1 MAQSLRA
8 AYVAGG
14 TEGIAMATA
23 GNRNGGAVVVT
34 GVSTGIGHAIAQ
46 LLTTR
51 GFSVFGSVRKRAD
64 AERLH
69 HELGATF
76 VPLVFDVRDADAI
89 ERAAR
94 DVRARIGKTRLL
106 GLVNNAGV
114 GSNAPLLHQP
124 IDDISAAIDV
134 NLIGQLR
141 VTQAFA
147 PLLGTDDSL
156 EGPPGRIVNIS
167 SIGGTVAAPFM
178 GAYAASKRGL
188 EAASDSL
195 RTELL
200 PFGVDVIVIA
210 PGFFESS
217 IRDSNP
223 SDFARYDSTPFGA
236 AYRRYAKIF
245 DAGVAQ
251 AWPAEK
257 LAELVATVLTTAKPK
272 AHYFAGPPG
281 KVAIWMMSR
290 LPRRVRTVAAAK
302 RFGVIDANPP
312 K

>member
-1 MAQSLRA
+1 MTTSDERD
-8 AYVAGG
+8 
-14 TEGIAMATA
+14 
-23 GNRNGGAVVVT
+23 RGAVVVT
-34 GVSTGIGHAIAQ
+34 GVSSGIGYAIAK
-46 LLTTR
+46 LLVAR
-51 GFSVFGSVRKRAD
+51 GFTVFGSVRKPAD
-64 AERLH
+64 ADRVHNEF
-69 HELGATF
+69 GGSF
-76 VPLVFDVRDADAI
+76 VPLVFDVRDDAAI
-89 ERAAR
+89 ERAAA
-94 DVRARIGKTRLL
+94 DVRQRIGTTRLL

-124 IDDISAAIDV
+124 LDDIRSTIDV
-134 NLIGQLR
+134 NLIGPLR

-147 PLLGTDDSL
+147 PMLGTDDSFK
-156 EGPPGRIVNIS
+156 GPPGRIVNIS
-167 SIGGTVAAPFM
+167 SVGGTVAAPFM

-217 IRDSNP
+217 IRDSDP
-223 SDFARYDSTPFGA
+223 SDFARYDGTPFGA

-251 AWPAEK
+251 AWPAAK
-257 LAELVATVLTTAKPK
+257 LAELVATVLTSAKPK

-281 KVAIWMMSR
+281 RFAIWMMSR
-290 LPRRVRTVAAAK
+290 MPLRVRTAAAAK
-302 RFGVIDANPP
+302 RFGVLVDGAAS
-312 K
+312 

>member
-1 MAQSLRA
+1 MTPSD
-8 AYVAGG
+8 
-14 TEGIAMATA
+14 
-23 GNRNGGAVVVT
+23 NRDGGAVVVT
-34 GVSTGIGHAIAQ
+34 GVSSGIGYAIAR

-51 GFSVFGSVRKRAD
+51 GFTVFGSVRKGAD
-64 AERLH
+64 ADRVRDV
-69 HELGATF
+69 LGPSF
-76 VPLVFDVRDADAI
+76 VPLIFDVRDDAAI

-94 DVRARIGKTRLL
+94 DVRERIGKTRLR
-106 GLVNNAGV
+106 GLVNNAGI

-124 IDDISAAIDV
+124 IDDIRAALDV
-134 NLIGQLR
+134 NLVGPLR
-141 VTQAFA
+141 VTQAFG
-147 PLLGTDDSL
+147 PMLGTDESL

-167 SIGGTVAAPFM
+167 SVGGTVAAPFM

-195 RTELL
+195 RVELL

-217 IRDSNP
+217 IRDSDP
-223 SDFARYDSTPFGA
+223 SDFARYDATPFGA

-251 AWPAEK
+251 AWPAAR
-257 LAELVATVLTTAKPK
+257 LAELVATVLTTAKPN

-281 KVAIWMMSR
+281 KFAIWMMSR
-290 LPRRVRTVAAAK
+290 MPRRMRTAAAAK
-302 RFGVIDANPP
+302 RFGVLADR
-312 K
+312 

>member
-1 MAQSLRA
+1 M
-8 AYVAGG
+8 
-14 TEGIAMATA
+14 TTA
-23 GNRNGGAVVVT
+23 SNRHSGAVVVT
-34 GVSTGIGHAIAQ
+34 GVSSGIGYAIAK
-46 LLTTR
+46 LLAAR
-51 GFSVFGSVRKRAD
+51 GFTVFGSVRKEAD
-64 AERLH
+64 AARVH
-69 HELGATF
+69 NELGSPF
-76 VPLVFDVRDADAI
+76 VPLVFDVRDGAAI

-94 DVRARIGKTRLL
+94 DVRERIGKKSLL
-106 GLVNNAGV
+106 GLVNNAGI

-124 IDDISAAIDV
+124 IDDIQKAIDV

-147 PLLGTDDSL
+147 PLLGTDDSF

-167 SIGGTVAAPFM
+167 SVGGTVTAPFM

-217 IRDSNP
+217 IRDSDP
-223 SDFARYDSTPFGA
+223 SDFARYDATPFGA

-251 AWPAEK
+251 AWPAAQ
-257 LAELVATVLTTAKPK
+257 LAELVATVLTIEKPK
-272 AHYFAGPPG
+272 PHYFAGPPG
-281 KVAIWMMSR
+281 KFALWMMSR
-290 LPRRVRTVAAAK
+290 MPTRMRTVAAAK
-302 RFGVIDANPP
+302 RFGVIDGPA
-312 K
+312 